1 MTPLKITFNLATPFV
16 KSGYPIHLDSLV
28 GFCFQ
33 RHYLPLEDEP
43 DEAAI
48 MTILADLPFE
58 KHEQDEDWVFKASAL
73 MPDAPMVH
81 GSRFFTRRY
90 SEMET
95 AQAAVR
101 GDIVYGKLKPGKTL
115 APHALKIDTKRGSQK
130 NILAYH
136 PTTECRRLVAY
147 CIGDKELLDEALNE
161 CGHISHIGAKRRMG
175 HGLIQSISIEDDDTA
190 LTAWQKRTMPW
201 PLCDDVVPMR
211 CTTQNPYFDKTK
223 VKDGYCHIDAI

>member
-1 MTPLKITFNLATPFV
+1 
-16 KSGYPIHLDSLV
+16 
-28 GFCFQ
+28 
-33 RHYLPLEDEP
+33 
-43 DEAAI
+43 
-48 MTILADLPFE
+48 
-58 KHEQDEDWVFKASAL
+58 
-73 MPDAPMVH
+73 
-81 GSRFFTRRY
+81 
-90 SEMET
+90 MET

-130 NILAYH
+130 NILAYY

-147 CIGDKELLDEALNE
+147 CIGDKTLLDEALNE
-161 CGHISHIGAKRRMG
+161 WGHISHIGAKRRMG

-223 VKDGYCHIDAI
+223 VKDGCFLTVKVVYSKHYPSATSPVFGANQANRLIPTAHAS